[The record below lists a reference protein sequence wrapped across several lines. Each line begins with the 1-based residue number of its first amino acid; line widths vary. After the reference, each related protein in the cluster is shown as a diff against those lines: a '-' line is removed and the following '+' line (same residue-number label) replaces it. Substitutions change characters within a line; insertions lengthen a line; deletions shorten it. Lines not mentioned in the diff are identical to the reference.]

1 MHVYVRGAKD
11 RTLSKWLRTAAK
23 FYADELMHANLVKN
37 LTLKIIIKENDE
49 DFSDKGRCEW
59 DDTDGPPDPR
69 FFTILIAKTDPVRD
83 FFTTLAHEMVHL
95 KQYAKNEMSGLVG
108 PGCAHA
114 WKGVPY
120 KLNSKMS
127 PKKAKGNKIKLRQDG
142 SDYYYQ
148 PWEIEA
154 YGLEV
159 GLFAYFNK
167 LHDIDKF
174 IEKNK

>member
-1 MHVYVRGAKD
+1 MQVYVKGAGD
-11 RTLSKWLRTAAK
+11 RSLSKWLRTAAK
-23 FYADELMHANLVKN
+23 FYDDELMHGNLVKN
-37 LTLKIIIKENDE
+37 ITLKIIIKEHDK

-59 DDTDGPPDPR
+59 DHTDGPPNPR
-69 FFTILIAKTDPVRD
+69 FFTISIAKSDPVGD

-95 KQYAKNEMSGLVG
+95 KQYAKNEMSGLIG
-108 PGCAHA
+108 PGYSHI

-120 KLNSKMS
+120 KLNSKRS

-159 GLFAYFNK
+159 GLYAYFCMQ
-167 LHDIDKF
+167 HDIETF